1 MPEDAPYNTDLMLRI
16 REQIT
21 SEPKTHDQSAWAA
34 RTECGTTYCIAGWA
48 VVLSGQE
55 LDWSHRGSSTAW
67 TADDRHIS
75 WVARE
80 LLGLDDA
87 AGDML
92 FHCNNDAALD
102 RLDQL
107 IEAGKNGTRV
117 PPYELL

>member
-55 LDWSHRGSSTAW
+55 LDWDGADLATPF
-67 TADDRHIS
+67 TADDRYIPQ
-75 WVARE
+75 VARE
-80 LLGLDDA
+80 LLGLDPWSADR
-87 AGDML
+87 L
-92 FHCNNDAALD
+92 FFCDSGTALH

-117 PPYELL
+117 PAYELL